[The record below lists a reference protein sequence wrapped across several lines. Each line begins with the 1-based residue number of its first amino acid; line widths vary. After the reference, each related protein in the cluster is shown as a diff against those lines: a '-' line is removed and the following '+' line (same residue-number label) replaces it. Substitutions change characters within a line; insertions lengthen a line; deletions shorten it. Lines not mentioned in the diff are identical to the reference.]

1 MSRVAGPYTLE
12 WDPTAEEELDPL
24 RSFDTRSILK
34 AVRELR
40 YEAEVA
46 TRNRKPLREPI
57 PSAPNAS
64 WELRIADH
72 RVLYQ
77 VRKHQIV
84 RLLRVIFKGRLTT
97 DEAASGGRRE

>member
-12 WDPTAEEELDPL
+12 WDPTAEEELDQL
-24 RSFDTRSILK
+24 RSFDARSILK
-34 AVRELR
+34 GIRELR
-40 YEAEVA
+40 YEAEVT

-57 PSAPNAS
+57 AGVPDAS
-64 WELRIADH
+64 WELRVADH

-84 RLLRVIFKGRLTT
+84 RLLRVIFKGRLTI
-97 DEAASGGRRE
+97 DEAASGSRRE